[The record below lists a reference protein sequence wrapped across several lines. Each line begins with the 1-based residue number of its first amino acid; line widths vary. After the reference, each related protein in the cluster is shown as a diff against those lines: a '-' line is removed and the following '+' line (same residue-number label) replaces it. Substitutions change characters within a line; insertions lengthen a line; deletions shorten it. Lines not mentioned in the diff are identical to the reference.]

1 MISQDMEKITKQEVD
16 DFKRLYDKFDSLT
29 DEVIKYIKEKRYE
42 KYLTGMDRIE
52 DYGYLS
58 VYEKTFDIMLES
70 FEYQDHYGI
79 SIPWEHVYTD
89 TWKEYLDDQVK
100 EDIEKE
106 KARKEKELKIIEER
120 EIEQL
125 KRLLGKYGKK
135 I

>member
-1 MISQDMEKITKQEVD
+1 MEKITKQEVD

-29 DEVIKYIKEKRYE
+29 DEVVKYIKEKRYE

-52 DYGYLS
+52 DYGYIS
-58 VYEKTFDIMLES
+58 SCDTTFDIMLES
-70 FEYQDHYGI
+70 FEYQDHYFI

-106 KARKEKELKIIEER
+106 KARQEKERKMLEER
-120 EIEQL
+120 ERQQL
-125 KRLLGKYGKK
+125 KRLLEKYSNN